1 MGWLEDTARGRSG
14 GDSGA
19 GGWRGAESGTRA
31 RVWGVAALVQAV
43 SDTLAAR
50 YGTVVVQGELSG
62 VTVAASGHAYFTL
75 KDESGQASLR
85 CAMFRRAFSQ
95 VGFRP
100 ADGQRVQVQGK
111 VSVFE
116 SRGEL
121 QLVVDSLQR
130 AGEGALFEQ
139 FLRLKARL
147 EADGLF
153 DPARKRAP
161 MALPRRVGV
170 VTSLGASALR
180 DVLTAL
186 RRRAPHVEV
195 LVLPC
200 SVQGADAP
208 PQIVQALHAAQAWQG
223 TDGLGLDTVL
233 LCRGGGSLED
243 LWAFND
249 ERVVRAVAACSVP
262 VICGVG
268 HETDITLADLA
279 ADLRAPTPTAA
290 AELCSLPRAD
300 QLEALDDLAMSLAD
314 ALHRRL
320 DQQAQRLDRLA
331 LRLSRPGSLVHNAR
345 QEVFALEARMRHVLP
360 HRLMA
365 ERHRCTTAAQRL
377 PLALSLRLAQAD
389 RALALHA
396 SRLTLLDPR
405 RTLAR
410 GYAWVEGADG
420 QAITRA
426 APLQPGQALA
436 VHFADGVARTTVQQV
451 MPAPTPSLSAI
462 DKPTDS
468 AG

>member
-14 GDSGA
+14 VGSG
-19 GGWRGAESGTRA
+19 GGRGSAAEGATRA

-43 SDTLAAR
+43 ADTLSAR

-62 VTVAASGHAYFTL
+62 VTVASSGHAYFTL
-75 KDESGQASLR
+75 KDESGQAALR

-100 ADGQRVQVQGK
+100 MDGQRVEVQGK

-116 SRGEL
+116 ARGEL
-121 QLVVDSLQR
+121 QLVVESLQR

-147 EADGLF
+147 EAEGLF
-153 DPARKRAP
+153 DASRKRPIAP
-161 MALPRRVGV
+161 LPRRVGV
-170 VTSLGASALR
+170 VTSLGAAALR

-186 RRRAPHVEV
+186 RRRAPHVDV

-200 SVQGADAP
+200 SVQGAEAP
-208 PQIVQALHAAQAWQG
+208 PQIVQALQVAQAWRG

-249 ERVVRAVAACSVP
+249 ERVVRAVAASAVP

-300 QLEALDDLAMSLAD
+300 QLEALDDLAMSLTD

-331 LRLSRPGSLVHNAR
+331 LRLSRPGGLVHSAR
-345 QEVFALEARMRHVLP
+345 QEVFALEARMRQVLP
-360 HRLMA
+360 QRLLA
-365 ERHRCTTAAQRL
+365 ERHRCATAAQRL
-377 PLALSLRLAQAD
+377 PQALSQRLAQAD
-389 RALALHA
+389 RALALQA
-396 SRLTLLDPR
+396 SRLNLLDPR
-405 RTLAR
+405 RTLER

-420 QAITRA
+420 LAVTGVAQ
-426 APLQPGQALA
+426 LHPGQALA
-436 VHFADGVARTTVQQV
+436 VHLADGVAQTTVQQV
-451 MPAPTPSLSAI
+451 TPTRPV
-462 DKPTDS
+462 KPTDS